1 MERRAQGTDMSV
13 SPGTLRDSCECEAL
27 VSLMHTYLGSFF
39 LDPKDVR
46 KLSTGAIWCVG
57 KGTGLL

>member
-27 VSLMHTYLGSFF
+27 ASLRYIFPGSFF
-39 LDPKDVR
+39 LDLEDVR
-46 KLSTGAIWCVG
+46 ELSIGVIWCFG